1 MANHKFKILAFDPG
15 LTNTG
20 WSFAEVD
27 IKDDSLTILKIGEF
41 HPGPTVEK
49 KSYRDQVEKFDKR
62 TITLAY
68 LREQLTKLLL
78 ELKPNAVCAEDIFI
92 NVKRPMAYGA
102 LAMHQCITKMVCY
115 DVAKLQ
121 LVTIPTKICK
131 HHIASRGD
139 SDKLSVQQAIA
150 ASSHIKFKDP
160 NMITQMTE
168 HEADSIA
175 VANALVKC
183 YHDLIEKYL
192 EEQNG

>member
-102 LAMHQCITKMVCY
+102 LAMHQCIMKLVCR
-115 DVAKLQ
+115 DVADKR
-121 LVTIPTKICK
+121 LVTIPTKIAK
-131 HHIASRGD
+131 
-139 SDKLSVQQAIA
+139 A
-150 ASSHIKFKDP
+150 ALTRS
-160 NMITQMTE
+160 
-168 HEADSIA
+168 
-175 VANALVKC
+175 
-183 YHDLIEKYL
+183 
-192 EEQNG
+192 